1 MKPITIRGARADAKL
16 TQAEIAEK
24 MGVTVSAVSRWE
36 TGDTEMSASQFSK
49 FCEIVGRSR
58 DDIFLP
64 DKLCETQYNSE
75 KPNDR
80 E

>member
-1 MKPITIRGARADAKL
+1 MKPITIRGARVDAGL
-16 TQAEIAEK
+16 TQVDIARK

-64 DKLCETQYNSE
+64 DRLCKTQVMEEGGIS
-75 KPNDR
+75 
-80 E
+80 